1 MRIVNCERTGLPVEN
16 KLQAL
21 LGRKKWV
28 YLDGAMGTMLQQ
40 RGLKLGERPELFVLE
55 HPDEVADIHRQYL
68 ESGADILY
76 TCTFGANAHKLAG
89 TGVSPAQVIRAAV
102 GAAKQAAEGFPGEPP
117 LIALDIGPIGELL
130 EPAGTLSFAEAYE
143 LFREQLAA
151 GEEAGADLAVFETMA
166 DLGEMRAAILA
177 AKEHTALPI
186 LATMTFE
193 KDGRTF
199 AGCTAEA
206 AARTLDGLGVDA
218 LGLNCSLGP
227 AEVLPIAR
235 RMAACTK
242 KPLAVK
248 PNAGLPDPRDN
259 SYNLPPAEFARQMA
273 EFAPLGLRLA
283 GGCCGTAPDYIRELR
298 AALEPLPCPRREK
311 ISPAAVCSALKT
323 VELSGVHIIGERIN
337 PTGKKRFQQALL
349 EQDLDYILAQGAAQ
363 ADAGAD
369 ILDVNVGHPGVDEP
383 ALMEKTVRE
392 LRGAIGLPL
401 QIDSSDP
408 AAIEAGLRAFHG
420 VGIVNSV
427 NGEEENLRKILPL
440 VKKYGAFVVGLTLDG
455 GGIPPTAEARL
466 AIAERIVR
474 AAERYGIPRE
484 KVLIDCLTL
493 TVSAQQS
500 QAAET
505 LRAVRLVK
513 EKLGL
518 KTVLGVS
525 NISFGLPNRGLLN
538 RSFLSAAMECG
549 LNLPILNP
557 NIPDMT
563 AAVAAY
569 NVLHGYDKD
578 CAAYIGRFSRE
589 EEAAPAPAPAGSGRT
604 LAEAVKKG
612 LREEARE
619 KTEALLKE
627 KDPFDIID
635 GILIPALDE
644 VGAGF
649 ETGKLFLP
657 QLINAATASQEAFE
671 AIRRQMAKEG
681 GAPVNKGSIIL
692 ATVKGDIH
700 DIGKNIVKVLLENYG
715 YRVIDLGRDV
725 PPETVVETALRENI
739 RLVGLSALMTTTLKS
754 MAETI
759 RLLRESGCPC
769 KIMVGGAVLTESYAM
784 EMGADYYAK
793 DAKRSA
799 DIAREVFEG
808 EE

>member
-1 MRIVNCERTGLPVEN
+1 MEN
-16 KLQAL
+16 KLQTL
-21 LGRKKWV
+21 LKSRKFV
-28 YLDGAMGTMLQQ
+28 YLDGGMGTMLQQ
-40 RGLKLGERPELFVLE
+40 NGLKLGQRPELFVLE
-55 HPDEVADIHRQYL
+55 HPEAVAKIHRQYL
-68 ESGADILY
+68 ESGADVLY

-89 TGVSPAQVIRAAV
+89 TGVSPAQVIKAAV
-102 GAAKQAAEGFPGEPP
+102 AAAQKAAEGFPSPKP

-130 EPAGTLSFAEAYE
+130 EPAGTLSFGEAYS
-143 LFREQLAA
+143 LFREMAVA
-151 GEEAGADLAVFETMA
+151 GEEAGADLAVFETIA
-166 DLGEMRAAILA
+166 DLGEMRAAVLA
-177 AKEHTALPI
+177 AKENTSLPI

-193 KDGRTF
+193 ADGRTF
-199 AGCTAEA
+199 TGCTAEA

-227 AEVLPIAR
+227 GEILPIAR
-235 RMAACTK
+235 RMAKCTA

-248 PNAGLPDPRDN
+248 PNAGLPDPQDN
-259 SYNLPPAEFARQMA
+259 CYHLSPADFAAQMR
-273 EFAPLGLRLA
+273 EFAPLGIRLA
-283 GGCCGTAPDYIRELR
+283 GGCCGATPDFIRELKK
-298 AALEPLPCPRREK
+298 ALEFLPCPGERE
-311 ISPAAVCSALKT
+311 ILPAAVCSPLKT
-323 VELSGVHIIGERIN
+323 VELNGVHIIGERIN

-349 EQDLDYILAQGAAQ
+349 EQDLDYILAQGVAQ
-363 ADAGAD
+363 ADAGAE

-383 ALMEKTVRE
+383 ALMEKVVRE
-392 LRGAIGLPL
+392 LQGVLELPL

-420 VGIVNSV
+420 VAIVNSV
-427 NGEEENLRKILPL
+427 NGEEENLWKILPL
-440 VKKYGAFVVGLTLDG
+440 VKKYGAFVVGLTLDSQ
-455 GGIPPTAEARL
+455 GIPQTAEERL
-466 AIAERIVR
+466 AIARKILES
-474 AAERYGIPRE
+474 ALSYGIPKE
-484 KVLIDCLTL
+484 KVLMDCLAL

-505 LRAVRLVK
+505 LKAVRMVR
-513 EKLGL
+513 EELGL

-525 NISFGLPNRGLLN
+525 NISFGLPNRELLN
-538 RSFLSAAMECG
+538 HSFLTAAMENG

-557 NIPDMT
+557 NIPSMT

-569 NVLHGYDKD
+569 NVLHGFDKD
-578 CAAYIGRFSRE
+578 SAAYIERFSASE
-589 EEAAPAPAPAGSGRT
+589 PEKQAPAALPGHT

-612 LREEARE
+612 LKEEARL
-619 KTEALLKE
+619 KTEELLREKE
-627 KDPFDIID
+627 PFDIID
-635 GILIPALDE
+635 GVLIPALDE

-649 ETGKLFLP
+649 EKGKLFLP

-671 AIRRQMAKEG
+671 VIRRKLAAEG
-681 GAPVNKGSIIL
+681 AGTVNKGSIIL

-700 DIGKNIVKVLLENYG
+700 DIGKNIVKVLLQNYG

-725 PPETVVETALRENI
+725 PPETVVETAVRENI

-759 RLLRESGCPC
+759 RLLRESGHPC

-799 DIAREVFEG
+799 DIAKEVFGEG
-808 EE
+808 EN